1 MSLRFLGDLPA
12 WFGGV
17 LAVLIAAA
25 VWWYYRRD
33 TRDSGPLAH
42 WVLPTLRATAIALAI
57 MTLTGPVLRRTT
69 TIGQLGRVVFCVD
82 SSASMTQHDPDHDS
96 TRFDRARDLLTGD
109 EGLLA
114 ELLSTHELSV
124 SGLNGSEAELWW
136 DSAETEEPPPEF
148 DVQANAL
155 TTDLATPVMRRLGLD
170 EASLGMPV
178 EAAEDAAQQGPRTAV
193 VLFSDGR
200 HTHGRSPIEVATQL
214 AGRGVPLYCV
224 GFGDPHEP
232 TDVAV
237 LELQAPDSVSSKNRV
252 RGTLVWKDRG
262 PPGRTVQAT
271 ISAGDEVLWQETLTT
286 QDVPLRRTEFDFA
299 VREIV
304 DAAVQQQERDV
315 RLQSLPLVLTA
326 RLQPFADEIDSQN
339 NESEFRVSAVVNDHR
354 LLLIDGRSRWETRY
368 LRNLFQRDEAW
379 QVNTLIVGP
388 SSEHKTLP
396 RGEGKQ
402 HFPSEPAGL
411 LDYDLIILG
420 EVNADVFSSE
430 EQGWIR
436 DYVARGGGLVIIDG
450 PRGKWKQLVET
461 PLGDLVPVA
470 FTDALPQRSERL
482 QLTPSG
488 LDWSPLRLRTEREP
502 NRQLWQQLP
511 PPQMLVNVEPLP
523 GAEMVAEAI
532 VAGKPRP
539 AIVRRPFGAGQV
551 VYFAF
556 EDSWRWRYEVA
567 DQFHVRFWNQLGKA
581 VMQAPFAVSDS
592 FASLDTGRAQY
603 NAGDAADIRV
613 RLRDANGR
621 PISDATADALLWR
634 DDELVATISLAASEQ
649 PAGMYRGTT
658 GPLLPGVYRTTVR
671 ASGYSESALK
681 VKTEFRVTAVTTGE
695 FDAVSCNEPLLRE
708 MALASG
714 GQYLPEASAA
724 DLKLLLEP
732 LSSGRTEQ
740 HDTLLWRSY
749 WWFWAIL
756 GLLSVEWLLRKR
768 SGLL

>member
-1 MSLRFLGDLPA
+1 MSLRFLGDLSA
-12 WFGGV
+12 WWGGA
-17 LAVLIAAA
+17 LALLVAGV

-42 WVLPTLRATAIALAI
+42 WLLPTLRATAIALAI
-57 MTLTGPVLRRTT
+57 LTLTGPVLRRTT
-69 TIGQLGRVVFCVD
+69 TIGQLGRVVFCLD
-82 SSASMTQHDPDHDS
+82 ASASMTQHDADQDA
-96 TRFDRARDLLTGD
+96 TRFDRARDLLTGE

-114 ELLSTHELSV
+114 QLQGTHELSV
-124 SGLNGSEAELWW
+124 SGLKGSQAELWW
-136 DSAETEEPPPEF
+136 DSAETEEPPGQLEA
-148 DVQANAL
+148 QADAL
-155 TTDLATPVMRRLGLD
+155 VTDLATPVMQRLGLD
-170 EASLGMPV
+170 DASLDMPV
-178 EAAEDAAQQGPRTAV
+178 AAADEETTAGPRTAV

-214 AGRGVPLYCV
+214 AGRGIPMYCV
-224 GFGDPHEP
+224 GFGDPDEP
-232 TDVAV
+232 TDMAV
-237 LELQAPDSVSSKNRV
+237 LELQYPDSVSSKNRV
-252 RGTLVWKDRG
+252 RGTLVWKDHG
-262 PPGRTVQAT
+262 PPGRTVRAT
-271 ISAGDEVLWQETLTT
+271 ISAGDEVLWEETLTT

-304 DAAVQQQERDV
+304 DAAVAQQARDV

-326 RLQPFADEIDSQN
+326 RLQPFADEIDSRN
-339 NESEFRVSAVVNDHR
+339 NEAEFRISAVVNDHR

-368 LRNLFQRDEAW
+368 LRNLFQRDEGW
-379 QVNTLIVGP
+379 QVNALIVGP
-388 SSEHKTLP
+388 SAEHHTLP
-396 RGEGKQ
+396 RGDGGQ
-402 HFPSEPAGL
+402 RFPTEPSRL

-420 EVNADVFSSE
+420 EVSADVFSSE

-450 PRGKWKQLVET
+450 PRGKWKQVLDT

-482 QLTPSG
+482 QLTASG
-488 LDWSPLRLRTEREP
+488 LDWAPLRLRNERDP

-511 PPQMLVNVEPLP
+511 SPQRLVNVEPLP
-523 GAEMVAEAI
+523 GADVVAEAI

-567 DQFHVRFWNQLGKA
+567 DLYHVRFWNQLSKA

-603 NAGDAADIRV
+603 KAGDAADIRV
-613 RLRDANGR
+613 RLRDPNGR

-634 DDELVATISLAASEQ
+634 DGELVATISLTADEQ
-649 PAGMYRGTT
+649 PAGVYRGTT
-658 GPLLPGVYRTTVR
+658 GALLPGLYHTTLR

-681 VKTEFRVTAVTTGE
+681 VKTEFRVAAITNGE
-695 FDAVSCNEPLLRE
+695 RDAVSCNEPLLRE

-724 DLKLLLEP
+724 ELNELLKP